1 VIVVATGV
9 LASFA
14 GSVRLLRAR
23 PVMSLSLGAAVV
35 LGLVASCCGVGAL
48 IAPFFLCELLA
59 LQLGHAL
66 PGKEGPPARH
76 GGWLAACVVL
86 LGAVVLTASVGW
98 LVGLGLG
105 TELLAT
111 DAVDRVASSLA
122 LPDSAWLLVPVS
134 ALGALVFVLPYSY
147 APHLLIER
155 PMPMIE
161 AMVESARR
169 VRSAGVLSQAALSVC
184 AHALQVAPV
193 VLGSA
198 AAHALAGPELG
209 SLWALF
215 SLPLMVL
222 TIPLGQGMITSS
234 FAAQSGGERAT
245 TLEARALPPRARLA
259 LALWVFLIVSPLVSF
274 AMLGAS
280 LVRPARLS
288 SGELPDR
295 VETLAELTPSDGFS
309 SRMLPGTA
317 LTVSARRRGVYVEAS
332 DGGGAGKLPLRSRAP
347 IDRVRVGRV
356 RDRYAIAVEQG
367 RRRSLTFVDRAGVRQ
382 DDGLRARL
390 DDRLPAYALAFMI
403 AGLLAIT
410 LVQLP
415 VLARAGQAWRDGEL
429 ATRAT
434 VISRALLLGSAI
446 APLAIASLWFGLR
459 ALLGL

>member
-1 VIVVATGV
+1 VAATGV

-23 PVMSLSLGAAVV
+23 PVLSLSLGAAVV

-59 LQLGHAL
+59 LQLGHAV
-66 PGKEGPPARH
+66 PDAEGPPPRH
-76 GGWLAACVVL
+76 RGWFGACVVL

-111 DAVDRVASSLA
+111 DAVDRVASQLA
-122 LPDSAWLLVPVS
+122 LPDSAWLLVPAS
-134 ALGALVFVLPYSY
+134 ALAALAFVLPYSY
-147 APHLLIER
+147 APHILIER
-155 PMPMIE
+155 PMPVIE
-161 AMVESARR
+161 AMIESAGH
-169 VRSAGVLSQAALSVC
+169 VRSAGVLSQAALSIC
-184 AHALQVAPV
+184 AHALQIAPV

-222 TIPLGQGMITSS
+222 TIPLGQGMLTSS
-234 FAAQSGGERAT
+234 FAARRSTARSPTAARR
-245 TLEARALPPRARLA
+245 TLPGRARLA
-259 LALWVFLIVSPLVSF
+259 LAIWALLIVSPLVSF

-288 SGELPDR
+288 LGELPAE
-295 VETLAELTPSDGFS
+295 VESLGVLAPIDAPSS
-309 SRMLPGTA
+309 SMLPGTA
-317 LTVSARRRGVYVEAS
+317 LTVRALRRGVYVEAS

-367 RRRSLTFVDRAGVRQ
+367 KRRSLTYVDRAGVRL

-403 AGLLAIT
+403 AGLLAVA

-415 VLARAGQAWRDGEL
+415 VLANAGNAWRDEGPL
-429 ATRAT
+429 MPRSKA
-434 VISRALLLGSAI
+434 VSQALLLGAMI